1 VRQFDPANAERLSA
15 AEVAAFDAAVKTL
28 FEEKCR
34 GYGTGV
40 DFGDV
45 VRGVLDL
52 VRVHRVR
59 VGANYA
65 TLVINALCLDGMAND
80 LLPGY
85 SVLDGARP
93 LLSAHR
99 RFVCGAAL
107 EAGRRVGG
115 SSDLGPQ
122 VRGRARHAEAG
133 APGAV
138 SRTLRVPAPRA
149 ALRMAVEG
157 RARLRAAARADVI

>member
-1 VRQFDPANAERLSA
+1 MRQFDPANAERLSEQ
-15 AEVAAFDAAVKTL
+15 EVAAFDAAVKKL

-65 TLVINALCLDGMAND
+65 TLVINALCLDGLAHD

-93 LLSAHR
+93 LLTAHR
-99 RFVCGAAL
+99 AIVS
-107 EAGRRVGG
+107 GRGRKLRRRPR
-115 SSDLGPQ
+115 LGPLVFRRLCLPVAWRLKALQ
-122 VRGRARHAEAG
+122 DVLIQRG
-133 APGAV
+133 
-138 SRTLRVPAPRA
+138 LRKA
-149 ALRMAVEG
+149 ASKEVVVA
-157 RARLRAAARADVI
+157 

>member
-65 TLVINALCLDGMAND
+65 TLVINALCLDGLAHD

-93 LLSAHR
+93 LLTAHR
-99 RFVCGAAL
+99 AIVSNR
-107 EAGRRVGG
+107 GRCVRRRWRPR
-115 SSDLGPQ
+115 LGPLVFRRLCLPVAWRLKALHDALIQ
-122 VRGRARHAEAG
+122 RG
-133 APGAV
+133 
-138 SRTLRVPAPRA
+138 LRRA
-149 ALRMAVEG
+149 AKKKV
-157 RARLRAAARADVI
+157 VVS